1 MPVFDKDIWSKYQDV
16 IGNIESSNRYNIFG
30 GANDHYDGRYQL
42 GRDAKI
48 DAGNA
53 LGIDLS
59 HTPEARE
66 KFRNDPKLQDK
77 AFQAY
82 TEQNHKTLSRLS
94 PEYKSLSPEEQLA
107 VLGYAHNQGAGGALN
122 WLRSGVEGRDAFGTG
137 GTKYSNA
144 LSNIFGNKQNVGKLP
159 GLGGLTNLFT
169 GSSKPS
175 SDRSSPRT
183 NRNTTSTVSTDSDFF
198 DHWKGGQSKRNLFG

>member
-1 MPVFDKDIWSKYQDV
+1 MSVFDKDVWSKYQDV
-16 IGNIESSNRYNIFG
+16 IGGIESGNRYNIFG

-66 KFRNDPKLQDK
+66 AFRSDPKLQDD
-77 AFQAY
+77 AFRAY

-122 WLRSGVEGRDAFGTG
+122 WLRSGVAGKDAFGTS

-144 LSNIFGNKQNVGKLP
+144 LSNIFGNVQNVGKS
-159 GLGGLTNLFT
+159 LGTGVQNLFT
-169 GSSKPS
+169 PGSSSPS
-175 SDRSSPRT
+175 RDSSSPRT
-183 NRNTTSTVSTDSDFF
+183 NPKTTSTVSTDSDFF
-198 DHWKGGQSKRNLFG
+198 KHWDSRHNKKP